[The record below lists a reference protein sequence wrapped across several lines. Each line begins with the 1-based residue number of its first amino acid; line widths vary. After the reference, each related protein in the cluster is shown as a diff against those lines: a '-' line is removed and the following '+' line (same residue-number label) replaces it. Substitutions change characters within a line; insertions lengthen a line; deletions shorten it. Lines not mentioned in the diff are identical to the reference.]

1 MNVRR
6 SSLLL
11 LLCFVFAAQIASAQ
25 VVISQV
31 YGGGGNA
38 GATYKNDFI
47 EIFNRGTSP
56 QSLTGWSVQYASSAG
71 SSWQVTNLTSVTLA
85 PGQYYLIQESAG
97 TGGTTS
103 LPTPDASGGIAMS
116 ATAGKVALVSNT
128 TALTCG
134 ATNNCPAVPAI
145 VDLVGFGAGTSSF
158 EGAGPTGTLANT
170 TAAIRASSG
179 CTDTNNNAGDFAVA
193 APTPRNTAT
202 ALHPC
207 SATTPTLSINN
218 VTASEG
224 DSGTTTFTFTVSLS
238 GGTAP
243 PGGVTFNIATADGS
257 ATTANNDYVAK
268 SLLAQSVTTTY
279 TFTVSVNGDINV
291 EPNETFNV
299 NVSNIVGATNSTAQG
314 TGTIVNDDSP
324 TPPTGTGSANPS
336 SLAAGDT
343 TTLTVNVTPGAKPT
357 STGIT
362 VTADLASIG
371 GSVQAMTGSGN
382 TFTLDAT
389 VANGTTNGNKTIPI
403 TISDAQ
409 GRSSSTS
416 ITLTIISPPPPA
428 NHVVIS
434 QVYGGGGNSGATYA
448 NDFVELYNP
457 TNIPFDLTGWTIQYA
472 SAAGTAWNNFQTLG
486 GTIGP
491 GQYYLISLASGGA
504 TGDQLPAANVYG
516 SINMSG
522 TTGKIAL
529 VRNGTIQ
536 SGTCPIS
543 SPNPDVVDFVG
554 YGPTA
559 SCSEGNLSAPTPSNT
574 TADIRKNNGG
584 TDTDI
589 NRNDFVTGTPNPRR
603 TAIIAELGPSVVNT
617 DPAAS
622 SITSPHDGSLTVNFS
637 EAVDTDA
644 GWYNVT
650 CNATGLHNDATTA
663 HTTDFKSWVITPN
676 TNFQFGENCTV
687 TINKNAIHDQ
697 DTDDSGANSD
707 TLFADYVW
715 SFTVVGAGQPA
726 PYPPSVHLTMGNPT
740 SAVAD
745 VNQPNNYLMEK
756 PTYATSYNRDKG
768 TPNWVSWHL
777 DSSWY
782 GSLARVDTF
791 RPDPAVPPDWYR
803 VQAFDYSL
811 SGFDRGHMTPNAD
824 RDNENRVP
832 INQETY
838 LMANMVPQ
846 APDNNQGPWA
856 NMENDLR
863 TIVAAGDM
871 ELYIVS
877 GPAGVGGTGSNGP
890 ATTLAGGHITVPAY
904 TWKAV
909 LVLPKG
915 DGDVSRVTASTRT
928 IAVIMPNVQGIR
940 NNDWHSYLT
949 TVDAVESLCA
959 CNLFSNVPAATQ
971 NSIEAGVNG
980 VNPPGAADQ
989 TVSTNEDTAATFTF
1003 DTASPNNAPLTYT
1016 IVTSPSHGTL
1026 SGSGGS
1032 RTYTPAP
1039 DFNGSDSFTYRV
1051 NDGSRDSN
1059 TATVSLSVIEVNDA
1073 PTAAD
1078 DAKSTDEDTTL
1089 SFNSSDLTA
1098 NDSTGP
1104 ANESGQ
1110 QLNVTSVTAT
1120 ASTHGN
1126 VSLTSGTVSF
1136 IPDANY
1142 FGPASFTYR
1151 VCDNGITNGA
1161 ADPQCATATVNVTVN
1176 PVNDPP
1182 TAADDAKSTDEDTTL
1197 TFSASDLTA
1206 NDSAGPAN
1214 ESGQTLT
1221 VTAVSATANTHGTV
1235 SLTSGNV
1242 TYVPEANYNGAAS
1255 FTYSVCDNGT
1265 PSACSGGTVTV
1276 TVNPVN
1282 DPPTAADDSKSTDED
1297 TTLTFA
1303 TSDLTANDSA
1313 GAANESGQSLT
1324 VTAVTADTNTHGTVS
1339 LSSGNVTYVPE
1350 ANYNGPASFTYRVC
1364 DDGSPSQCANATV
1377 NVTVNPVNDPPT
1389 AADDAK
1395 STDEDTTLTFAS
1407 SDLTANDSTGPAN
1420 ESGQSLTV
1428 TAVSATANT
1437 HGTVSL
1443 TSGNVTYVPEAN
1455 YNGAASFTYSVCDD
1469 GSPSQCANG
1478 TVNLTVNA
1486 VNDPPTAADDAKATD
1501 EDTTLTFSASD
1512 LTANDS
1518 AGPANESGQSLT
1530 VTAVDATANTH
1541 GTVSLSSGN
1550 VTYVP
1555 EANYNGT
1562 ASFTYRVCD
1571 NGSPSQCANA
1581 TVNVT
1586 VNPVNDPPTAADDAK
1601 STNED
1606 TTLTFASSDL
1616 TANDSAGPANESG
1629 QSLTVTAV
1637 TATANTHG
1645 TVSLSSGNVTYTPEA
1660 NYNGPASFTYRVCD
1674 NGTPDSQCA
1683 TAAVN
1688 VTVNA
1693 VNDSPTVSITVVA
1706 TSPEGT
1712 AVTATAS
1719 VSDPDANESF
1729 TYAWTV
1735 TKNGSPY
1742 ASGSGTS
1749 ITFTPNDNGAYT
1761 VSLTVTDTNGATGS
1775 DAKTDNVTNVAP
1787 TITSAN
1793 LSSASIDENGSVTVS
1808 GTFTDPGTADTHTV
1822 TIIWGDGSAN
1832 SSVSLAAGAGSFSLA
1847 HQYLDDA
1854 PSGTASDVY
1863 PISVIV
1869 TDDDGGSASAGASVT
1884 VKNVAPAITSVT
1896 GPSGALQAG
1905 SSATITVHYT
1915 DIGSLDTHTA
1925 VINWDDGSSSPAT
1938 CASGTCTASHTYAAT
1953 GVYTIGVSLSDDDT
1967 GNATATYESVVVVDA
1982 NGGFITGGGWI
1993 DSPAGAY
2000 VADPTAVGKSNFSL
2014 NAKYQKGQSTPT
2026 GNSQF
2031 QLKSPRFDF
2040 SSTTMEW
2047 LVVAGDKAQYKGSGT
2062 VNGSGDYGFLI
2073 TATDGHFKGNNGVD
2087 KFRIKVWNKTT
2098 GVVLYDNVMGASS
2111 DIDSANPQAIGG
2123 GSVTIH

>member
-1 MNVRR
+1 MNTRR
-6 SSLLL
+6 FSLLL
-11 LLCFVFAAQIASAQ
+11 LLCFVLAAPIASAQ

-31 YGGGGNA
+31 YGGGGNS

-56 QSLTGWSVQYASSAG
+56 QSLAGWSVQYASSAG
-71 SSWQVTNLTSVTLA
+71 SSWAVTNLTSVTLA

-97 TGGTTS
+97 AGGTTS
-103 LPTPDASGGIAMS
+103 LPTPDASGGITMS
-116 ATAGKVALVSNT
+116 ATAGKVALVSTT

-145 VDLVGFGAGTSSF
+145 IDLVGYGVGTSSF
-158 EGAGPTGTLANT
+158 EGTGPTGAPANA
-170 TAAIRASSG
+170 TAVIRASAG
-179 CTDTNNNAGDFAVA
+179 CTDSNNNASDFAVA

-202 ALHPC
+202 ALHTC
-207 SATTPTLSINN
+207 TAATPTLSINN

-279 TFTVSVNGDINV
+279 TFSVLVNGDV
-291 EPNETFNV
+291 DAEPNETFTV

-314 TGTIVNDDSP
+314 TGTIINDDSP

-371 GSVQAMTGSGN
+371 GSVQSMTGSGN

-389 VANGTTNGNKTIPI
+389 VANGTTSGTKTIPV

-416 ITLTIISPPPPA
+416 ITLTIVSPPPPA

-434 QVYGGGGNSGATYA
+434 QVYGGGGNTGATYT

-472 SAAGTAWNNFQTLG
+472 SAAGTSWNNFQTLG
-486 GTIGP
+486 GSIGP

-504 TGDQLPAANVYG
+504 NGDQLPAANIYG

-522 TTGKIAL
+522 TAGKVAL
-529 VRNGTIQ
+529 VRNGTLQ
-536 SGTCPIS
+536 SGSCPIS
-543 SPNPDVVDFVG
+543 SPNADVVDFVG
-554 YGPTA
+554 YGTTA
-559 SCSEGNLSAPTPSNT
+559 SCSEGNLSAPAPSNS
-574 TADIRKNNGG
+574 TADLRKNNGS

-637 EAVDTDA
+637 EPVDTDA

-697 DTDDSGANSD
+697 DTDDSGANTD

-726 PYPPSVHLTMGNPT
+726 PYPPTVHLTMGNPT
-740 SAVAD
+740 NSVAD

-856 NMENDLR
+856 NLENDLR
-863 TIVAAGDM
+863 SIVAAGDM

-877 GPAGVGGTGSNGP
+877 GPAGVGGTGSNGF
-890 ATTLAGGHITVPAY
+890 ATSVAGGHVTVPAY

-989 TVSTNEDTAATFTF
+989 TVSTNEDTAATFTL

-1016 IVTSPSHGTL
+1016 ILTSPSHGTL

-1089 SFNSSDLTA
+1089 TFNSSDLTA

-1110 QLNVTSVTAT
+1110 TLTVTAVNTT

-1126 VSLTSGTVSF
+1126 VSLSSGTVSF
-1136 IPDANY
+1136 VPDANY

-1161 ADPQCATATVNVTVN
+1161 ADPLCATATVNVTVN
-1176 PVNDPP
+1176 AVNDPP
-1182 TAADDAKSTDEDTTL
+1182 TAADDTKATDEDTTL

-1235 SLTSGNV
+1235 SLTSGSV

-1265 PSACSGGTVTV
+1265 PSACSGGTV
-1276 TVNPVN
+1276 
-1282 DPPTAADDSKSTDED
+1282 
-1297 TTLTFA
+1297 
-1303 TSDLTANDSA
+1303 
-1313 GAANESGQSLT
+1313 
-1324 VTAVTADTNTHGTVS
+1324 
-1339 LSSGNVTYVPE
+1339 NVPI
-1350 ANYNGPASFTYRVC
+1350 
-1364 DDGSPSQCANATV
+1364 
-1377 NVTVNPVNDPPT
+1377 NPVNDPPT

-1395 STDEDTTLTFAS
+1395 SADEDTTLTFA
-1407 SDLTANDSTGPAN
+1407 
-1420 ESGQSLTV
+1420 
-1428 TAVSATANT
+1428 
-1437 HGTVSL
+1437 
-1443 TSGNVTYVPEAN
+1443 
-1455 YNGAASFTYSVCDD
+1455 
-1469 GSPSQCANG
+1469 
-1478 TVNLTVNA
+1478 
-1486 VNDPPTAADDAKATD
+1486 
-1501 EDTTLTFSASD
+1501 ASD

-1518 AGPANESGQSLT
+1518 AGAANEGGQSLT
-1530 VTAVDATANTH
+1530 VTAIGATANTH

-1555 EANYNGT
+1555 EANYNGA

-1571 NGSPSQCANA
+1571 DGSPSQCTTA

-1616 TANDSAGPANESG
+1616 TANDSTGPANESG
-1629 QSLTVTAV
+1629 QTLTVTAV

-1645 TVSLSSGNVTYTPEA
+1645 SVTLSSGNVTYVPDS

-1674 NGTPDSQCA
+1674 NGTPDSQCTTA
-1683 TAAVN
+1683 TVN
-1688 VTVNA
+1688 VTVNP
-1693 VNDSPTVSITVVA
+1693 VNDPPSAAIIVIT

-1712 AVTATAS
+1712 GVTATAS

-1729 TYAWTV
+1729 TYSWSV

-1742 ASGSGTS
+1742 ASGSGSS
-1749 ITFTPNDNGAYT
+1749 ISFTPDDNGAFA
-1761 VSLTVTDTNGATGS
+1761 VSLTVTDSSGATGS
-1775 DAKTDNVTNVAP
+1775 DSKTVTVTNVAP
-1787 TITSAN
+1787 TITAAN
-1793 LSSASIDENGSVTVS
+1793 LSSSSVNENGIVTVS
-1808 GTFTDPGTADTHTV
+1808 GSFTDPGSADTHTV
-1822 TIIWGDGSAN
+1822 TISWGDGSAN
-1832 SSVSLAAGAGSFSLA
+1832 SSVNLAAGAGSFSLA
-1847 HQYLDDA
+1847 HQYLDDP
-1854 PSGTASDVY
+1854 PSGTVSDVY
-1863 PISVIV
+1863 PVSVIV
-1869 TDDDGGSASAGASVT
+1869 TDDDGGSAGAGASLT
-1884 VKNVAPAITSVT
+1884 VNNVAPVITSVT
-1896 GPSGALQAG
+1896 GPAGAIQVG
-1905 SSATITVHYT
+1905 GTATITVHYT
-1915 DIGSLDTHTA
+1915 DVGSLDTHTS
-1925 VINWDDGSSSPAT
+1925 VIDWDDGSSSPAT

-1953 GVYTIGVSLSDDDT
+1953 GVYTVGVSLTDDDT

-1982 NGGFITGGGWI
+1982 NNLAAITGGGWI
-1993 DSPAGAY
+1993 ESPAGAY
-2000 VADPTAVGKSNFSL
+2000 VADPTAAGKSNFTV
-2014 NAKYQKGQSTPT
+2014 NAKYQKGQSVPQ

-2031 QLKSPRFDF
+2031 QLHGATFNF
-2040 SSTTMEW
+2040 SSTSYDW
-2047 LVVAGDKAQYKGSGT
+2047 LVVAGAKAQYKGSGT

-2073 TATDGHFKGNNGVD
+2073 TVTDGHFNGNNGVD
-2087 KFRIKVWNKTT
+2087 KYRIKIWNKSTNAT
-2098 GVVLYDNVMGASS
+2098 LYDNVMGASS
-2111 DIDSANPQAIGG
+2111 DIDSANPQAIGS